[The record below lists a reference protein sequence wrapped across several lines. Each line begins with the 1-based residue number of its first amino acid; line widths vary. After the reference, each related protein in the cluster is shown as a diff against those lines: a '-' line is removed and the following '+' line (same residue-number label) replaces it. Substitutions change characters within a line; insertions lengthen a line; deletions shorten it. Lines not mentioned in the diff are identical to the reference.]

1 MAGLSFVEREREKQ
15 SKPPAHAAAAALAP
29 GGAALDG
36 GSPAPVSYG
45 P

>member
-1 MAGLSFVEREREKQ
+1 MAGLSFVEGEREKQ
-15 SKPPAHAAAAALAP
+15 PKPLSHAAALAP